1 MNENRLKGLFESLK
15 PKEEHKDTLFQ
26 ALSAKGE
33 QAEKRMPI
41 PWRHV
46 RTAMLATAMMIG
58 FITTTAYA
66 AAYFGLD
73 MKFLNFLKPS
83 DSEQERYLQNG
94 AYVVNK
100 QVANKNGT
108 LEIKQIIGDGHLI
121 YILMDFTAPEGTV
134 LNAERY
140 RFEGDLDWDSAGS
153 SSAGYD
159 FALLDD
165 GNSEDN
171 KISLVMSYLVTD
183 QTAPGQEVTLLV
195 ENLEGAEAF
204 PDEYETVISGSWETR
219 LKLDYKN
226 ISTQHRVDKKLTL
239 YGYEATWS
247 SISVS
252 PISVTLKVSSTFT
265 KQISEA
271 ASESWKEIGL
281 NEYSDHYPMII
292 RYQDGTSETTSV
304 FTGMVVADHLSETI
318 TIVKTFTPLIND
330 KQIETIE
337 FFGTVIPMN

>member
-1 MNENRLKGLFESLK
+1 MNENRLKGLFDSLT
-15 PKEEHKDTLFQ
+15 PKEEHKDKLFQ
-26 ALSAKGE
+26 ALSAKSG
-33 QAEKRMPI
+33 QAEKRRPI

-46 RTAMLATAMMIG
+46 RTAMLALAMMIG

-83 DSEQERYLQNG
+83 DSEQEQYLQNG
-94 AYVVNK
+94 AFVVNER
-100 QVANKNGT
+100 VANENGT
-108 LEIKQIIGDGHLI
+108 LEIKQIIGDSHLI

-134 LNAERY
+134 LNADRY
-140 RFEGDLDWDSAGS
+140 RFHGHLKWDSTGS

-165 GNSEDN
+165 GNPEDN
-171 KISLVMSYLVTD
+171 KISLVMSYLASN
-183 QTAPGQEVTLLV
+183 QAAPGREATLIV

-204 PDEYETVISGSWETR
+204 PGEYETVISGSWETR

-226 ISTQHRVDKKLTL
+226 ISTRHRVDKKLTL

-252 PISVTLKVSSTFT
+252 PISVTLKVSSAFT

-292 RYQDGTSETTSV
+292 HYKDGTSETTSI
-304 FTGMVVADHLSETI
+304 FTGMVEADHLRETI

-337 FFGTVIPMN
+337 FFGTLIPMN